1 MGILEELV
9 EEKRKYLKKRSFII
23 PISLPEKEKD
33 IFFKTINLP
42 GLKLI
47 AEIKPSSPVK
57 GKLLKNFSLSEIAEI
72 YDEMEEV
79 SCISVLTAESFS
91 ASLMNLQ
98 LVRKITKKPILQKDF
113 IITFEQVYEG
123 RILGADAI
131 LLIARILSE
140 KELENLYNLSKDL
153 NLEPIIE
160 IYEKEELEKVLPLN
174 PRILMINNRNLDNFQ
189 VNISHT
195 LELLPY
201 IPKNIHVISA
211 SGIKSGKDVEVLYK
225 AGVKG
230 ILVGESIVS
239 SSDPKEKIKELLKPL
254 KSKII
259 FEKIVYEHNPN
270 F

>member
-1 MGILEELV
+1 MSILEDLV
-9 EEKRKYLKKRSFII
+9 EEKRKYLKKKSFTI
-23 PISLPEKEKD
+23 PTSLPEKEKD

-57 GKLLKNFSLSEIAEI
+57 GKLLKNFSLSEITEI
-72 YDEMEEV
+72 YDELEEV

-91 ASLMNLQ
+91 ASLANLQ

-113 IITFEQVYEG
+113 ILTFEQIYEG

-131 LLIARILSE
+131 LLIARILTE
-140 KELENLYNLSKDL
+140 KELENLYNLAKSLD
-153 NLEPIIE
+153 LEPVIE
-160 IYEKEELEKVLPLN
+160 IYEKNELEKVLPLN
-174 PRILMINNRNLDNFQ
+174 PRILIINNRNLLNFQ

-195 LELLPY
+195 LEILPY

-211 SGIKSGKDVEVLYK
+211 SGIKNGNDVEILYK

-230 ILVGESIVS
+230 ILVGESIVTS
-239 SSDPKEKIKELLKPL
+239 SNPKEKIKELLSLL
-254 KSKII
+254 KSKSI
-259 FEKIVYEHNPN
+259 FEKISYEHSPN

>member
-1 MGILEELV
+1 MSILEDLV
-9 EEKRKYLKKRSFII
+9 EEKRKYLKKRSFTI
-23 PISLPEKEKD
+23 PTSLPEKEKD
-33 IFFKTINLP
+33 VFFKTISLP

-57 GKLLKNFSLSEIAEI
+57 GRLIKGFSISEIAEI
-72 YDEMEEV
+72 YDELEEI

-91 ASLMNLQ
+91 ASLANLQ
-98 LVRKITKKPILQKDF
+98 GVRRITKKPILQKDF

-140 KELENLYNLSKDL
+140 KELENLYNLAITLD
-153 NLEPIIE
+153 LEPIIE

-174 PRILMINNRNLDNFQ
+174 PRILMINNRNLSNFQ

-195 LELLPY
+195 LEILPY
-201 IPKNIHVISA
+201 IPRNIYVISA
-211 SGIKSGKDVEVLYK
+211 SGIKNEKEVEILYK

-230 ILVGESIVS
+230 ILVGESIITS
-239 SSDPKEKIKELLKPL
+239 LNPREKIKELLRPL

-259 FEKIVYEHNPN
+259 LEKVSYEHSPN